1 MKEIPLNA
9 MHKGDWSLNL
19 EEEYGP
25 GEEAEMLHSSIE
37 AVTQTRPEHY
47 VNIITPGEMGH
58 PVEWFITRLERALAE
73 RELSVERVV
82 YVGECGCG
90 GYITRVYR

>member
-1 MKEIPLNA
+1 MKEIPLNT

-25 GEEAEMLHSSIE
+25 GEEAEMLESSLE
-37 AVTQTRPEHY
+37 AVTQTRQEHY
-47 VNIITPGEMGH
+47 VNIITPGDMGS
-58 PVEWFITRLERALAE
+58 PAEWFISRLEGLLAE
-73 RELSVERVV
+73 KELPVEKVL